1 MTITKLAWRDL
12 VPDTESYQELFAQPD
27 LAKEHDFILSDT
39 QPRLHYALEQTLS
52 PWTTSP
58 FMLLKAP
65 EEAEYLALMADAVR
79 QLQPETDTVFGGQYR
94 IVGSDVTFEPATQ
107 ADDNF
112 AATGEV
118 ITAEWA
124 EAEQLFGCLR
134 HFNGQLSIQPGLV
147 HKANGGVLI
156 ISLRTLLAQPLLWMR
171 LKNIVAH
178 QRFDWIAYDE
188 SRPLPVAIPSMPLS
202 LKVILTG
209 DRESLADF
217 QEMEP
222 ELADQAVYTEFEDNI
237 QIADADD
244 VTQWCQ
250 WVLAVAA
257 RYALPIPAADA
268 WTGLI
273 REAARDT
280 GDQEPLPLCP
290 LWISKQL
297 RETGVI
303 SGPGT
308 FTGEQFAQMLAQR
321 EWREG
326 YLADRM
332 QDEILLEQILVE
344 TEGERVGQIN
354 ALSVIEFP
362 GHPRAFGEPSRIS
375 CVIHIGDGEFTDVE
389 RKAELGGNIHAKGMM
404 IMQAFLMSQLQLE
417 QQLPF
422 SASLTFEQSY
432 SEVDGDSASMAE
444 LCAVISALAD
454 VPVNQSIA
462 ITGSVDQF
470 GRAQPVGGLNEKIE
484 GFFSICQQRGLSGK
498 QGVIIPAPNARHLS
512 LSQAV
517 LDAVD
522 AEQFSI
528 WAIDDVTDA
537 LPLLTNQVWDGE
549 VQTTLMQTIQERIAQ
564 AMQQDARHRYPWPL
578 RWLSWFSPN

>member
-1 MTITKLAWRDL
+1 LTITKLAWRDL

-280 GDQEPLPLCP
+280 GDQETLPLCP

-303 SGPGT
+303 SGMGT

>member
-79 QLQPETDTVFGGQYR
+79 QLQPETDTVFGGQYH
-94 IVGSDVTFEPATQ
+94 IVGSDVTFEPTTQ

-134 HFNGQLSIQPGLV
+134 LFNGQLSIQPGLV

-280 GDQEPLPLCP
+280 GDQETLPLCP

-303 SGPGT
+303 SGPGI

>member
-27 LAKEHDFILSDT
+27 LTKEHEFILSDT
-39 QPRLHYALEQTLS
+39 QPRLHYALEQMSS
-52 PWTTSP
+52 PWATSP

-65 EEAEYLALMADAVR
+65 EEAEYLTLLGDAMR
-79 QLQPETDTVFGGQYR
+79 QLHPKTNAVFGGQYHIAGR
-94 IVGSDVTFEPATQ
+94 DVTFEPATQ
-107 ADDNF
+107 ADGQF
-112 AATGEV
+112 AAKGEV
-118 ITAEWA
+118 ITANWV

-134 HFNGQLSIQPGLV
+134 QFNGDVSLQPGLV
-147 HKANGGVLI
+147 HRANGGVLL

-171 LKNIVAH
+171 LKTVVTQ
-178 QRFDWIAYDE
+178 QRFDWVGYDD
-188 SRPLPVAIPSMPLS
+188 SRPLPVSIPSMPLS
-202 LKVILTG
+202 LTVVLTG

-222 ELADQAVYTEFEDNI
+222 ELAEQAVYSEFEDNI

-244 VTQWCQ
+244 MAQWCQ
-250 WVLAVAA
+250 WVMAVAE
-257 RYALPIPAADA
+257 RFALPSPAEDA
-268 WTGLI
+268 WPGLI
-273 REAARDT
+273 REAVRYT
-280 GDQEPLPLCP
+280 GDQETLPLCP
-290 LWISKQL
+290 LWIGKQL
-297 RETGVI
+297 REVGVI
-303 SGPGT
+303 SGNGP
-308 FTGEQFAQMLAQR
+308 FTGEQLSQMLAQR

-344 TEGERVGQIN
+344 TEGERIGQIN

-375 CVIHIGDGEFTDVE
+375 CVVHIGDGEFTDIE

-404 IMQAFLMSQLQLE
+404 IMQAFLMSELQLE
-417 QQLPF
+417 QQIPF

-454 VPVNQSIA
+454 VPINQNIA

-484 GFFSICQQRGLSGK
+484 GFFAICQQRGLNGK
-498 QGVIIPAPNARHLS
+498 QGVIIPVPNARHLS
-512 LSQAV
+512 LSQAI
-517 LDAVD
+517 LDAV
-522 AEQFSI
+522 EQ
-528 WAIDDVTDA
+528 
-537 LPLLTNQVWDGE
+537 
-549 VQTTLMQTIQERIAQ
+549 
-564 AMQQDARHRYPWPL
+564 
-578 RWLSWFSPN
+578 